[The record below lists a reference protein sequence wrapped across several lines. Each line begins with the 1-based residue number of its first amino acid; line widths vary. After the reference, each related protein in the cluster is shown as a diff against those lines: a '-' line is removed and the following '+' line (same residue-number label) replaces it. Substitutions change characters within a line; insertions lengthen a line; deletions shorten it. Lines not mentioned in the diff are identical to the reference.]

1 MGISSKLRTRIGIK
15 LKHLH
20 SRGIINRGSLCAE
33 WKRSISQRINLQN
46 MQIKLKKLTKEK

>member
-20 SRGIINRGSLCAE
+20 NRGITNRGSLCAE
-33 WKRSISQRINLQN
+33 WKRSISQRVNLQN